1 MIKRAAIYELIKDA
15 AKVSVYPDYIP
26 QETPLPAIA
35 YSLVSSPDGE
45 RTLEGGITLQQH
57 FWQLEILTNCR
68 LEGDDIAERIRQ
80 LDGLQT
86 DDFQRVEVAE
96 PRDSPS
102 SLDVTT
108 KQSIIEIQTT
118 NRRNRA

>member
-1 MIKRAAIYELIKDA
+1 MIKRAAIYELIKGA
-15 AKVSVYPDYIP
+15 AKVPVYPDYIP
-26 QETPLPAIA
+26 QEVLLPAVA

-45 RTLEGGITLQQH
+45 RPLEGGVTLQQH
-57 FWQLEILTNCR
+57 FWQLEILVNDR
-68 LEGDDIAERIRQ
+68 LEGDAIGERIRQ

-86 DDFQRVEVAE
+86 DDFQRIEVAE

-102 SLDVTT
+102 SPDVAT
-108 KQSIIEIQTT
+108 KQSIVEIQTT